1 MHAALHSLMSVVA
14 FSAALALGSAPASAQ
29 PFPTKQVTLVVP
41 YAPGGSTDIMARVMA
56 QHLPAALGQPVVV
69 ENRTGGGGLVGW
81 GSVAR
86 AAADGHTLLTSE
98 MSYPIS
104 AALLPSMP
112 FDPKTAFTH
121 ITIAASVPHVLVVHP
136 SVPARDI
143 KEFIAHARANPGK
156 INYGSGGN
164 GTNTHMGAELF
175 KSLTKTFVTHIPYRG
190 GGAALQDV
198 LAGQVQMMVTA
209 LPGALPHIKSGKVR
223 ALMVTSNERSAVAPE
238 IPSAKESGLDMD
250 MHFWLGFSAPAAT
263 PAPTLA
269 RLHKDM
275 VAVLALPEVKKRM
288 GEMGFTVIGGS
299 AADAQKL
306 VTAETQRW
314 AAIIKTSGI
323 RAD

>member
-1 MHAALHSLMSVVA
+1 MKLPLRGLAFVLAIAAGL
-14 FSAALALGSAPASAQ
+14 ASAQ
-29 PFPTKQVTLVVP
+29 SFPAKQVTLVVP

-56 QHLPAALGQPVVV
+56 QQLPALLGQPVVV

-86 AAADGHTLLTSE
+86 AVPDGHMLLTSE

-104 AALLPSMP
+104 AALLTNMP
-112 FDPKTAFTH
+112 FDPKTAFAN
-121 ITIAASVPHVLVVHP
+121 ITIAASVPHALVVHP
-136 SVPARDI
+136 SVPAKDI
-143 KEFIAHARANPGK
+143 KEFIAYTRANPGK

-175 KSLTKTFVTHIPYRG
+175 KSLTGTFLTHIPYRG

-198 LAGQVQMMVTA
+198 IAGQVQMIVTA

-223 ALMVTSNERSAVAPE
+223 ALMLTSNERSAVAPE

-250 MHFWLGFSAPAAT
+250 MHFWLGFAAPAGT

-275 VAVLALPEVKKRM
+275 VAVLALPDVKKRM
-288 GEMGFTVIGGS
+288 GEMGFTVIGSS
-299 AADAQKL
+299 AADADKL
-306 VTAETQRW
+306 VASETRRW
-314 AAIIKTSGI
+314 AAVIKAAGI
-323 RAD
+323 KAD

>member
-1 MHAALHSLMSVVA
+1 MKLPLRGLAFVLAIAAGL
-14 FSAALALGSAPASAQ
+14 ASAQ
-29 PFPTKQVTLVVP
+29 SFPAKQVTLVVP

-56 QHLPAALGQPVVV
+56 QQLPALLGQPVVV

-86 AAADGHTLLTSE
+86 AVPDGHMLLTSE

-104 AALLPSMP
+104 AALLTNMP
-112 FDPKTAFTH
+112 FDPKTAFAN
-121 ITIAASVPHVLVVHP
+121 ITIAASVPHALVVHP
-136 SVPARDI
+136 SVPAKDI
-143 KEFIAHARANPGK
+143 KEFIAYARANPGK

-175 KSLTKTFVTHIPYRG
+175 KSLTGTFLTHIPYRG

-198 LAGQVQMMVTA
+198 IAGQVQMIVTA

-223 ALMVTSNERSAVAPE
+223 ALMLTSNERSAVAPD

-250 MHFWLGFSAPAAT
+250 MHFWLGFAAPAGT

-275 VAVLALPEVKKRM
+275 VAVLALPDVKKRM
-288 GEMGFTVIGGS
+288 GEMGFTVIGSS
-299 AADAQKL
+299 AADADKL
-306 VTAETQRW
+306 VASETRRW
-314 AAIIKTSGI
+314 AAVIKAAGI
-323 RAD
+323 KAD

>member
-1 MHAALHSLMSVVA
+1 MNLPLRGL
-14 FSAALALGSAPASAQ
+14 ALALAMAASLASAQ
-29 PFPTKQVTLVVP
+29 SFPAKQVTLVVP

-56 QHLPAALGQPVVV
+56 QQLPALLGQPVVV

-86 AAADGHTLLTSE
+86 AVPDGHLLLTSE

-104 AALLPSMP
+104 AALLSNMP
-112 FDPKTAFTH
+112 FDPKTAFAN
-121 ITIAASVPHVLVVHP
+121 ITIAASVPHALVVHP

-143 KEFIAHARANPGK
+143 KEFIAYARANPGK

-175 KSLTKTFVTHIPYRG
+175 KSLTGTFLTHIPYRG

-198 LAGQVQMMVTA
+198 IAGQVQMIVTA

-223 ALMVTSNERSAVAPE
+223 ALMLTSNERSAVAPD

-250 MHFWLGFSAPAAT
+250 MHFWLGFAAPAGT
-263 PAPTLA
+263 PAPTLD

-275 VAVLALPEVKKRM
+275 VAVLALPDVKKRM
-288 GEMGFTVIGGS
+288 GEMGFTVIGSS
-299 AADAQKL
+299 AAEADKL
-306 VTAETQRW
+306 VASETRRW
-314 AAIIKTSGI
+314 AAVIKAAGI
-323 RAD
+323 KAD

>member
-1 MHAALHSLMSVVA
+1 MNLPLRGL
-14 FSAALALGSAPASAQ
+14 ALALAMAASLASAQ
-29 PFPTKQVTLVVP
+29 SFPAKQVTLVVP

-56 QHLPAALGQPVVV
+56 QQLPALLGQPVVV

-86 AAADGHTLLTSE
+86 AVPDGHLLLTSE

-104 AALLPSMP
+104 AALLSNMP
-112 FDPKTAFTH
+112 FDPKTAFAN
-121 ITIAASVPHVLVVHP
+121 ITIAASVPHALVVHP

-143 KEFIAHARANPGK
+143 KEFIAYARANPGK

-175 KSLTKTFVTHIPYRG
+175 KSLTGTFLTHIPYRG

-198 LAGQVQMMVTA
+198 IAGQVQMIVTA

-223 ALMVTSNERSAVAPE
+223 ALMLTSNERSAVAPD

-250 MHFWLGFSAPAAT
+250 MHFWLGFAAPAGT

-275 VAVLALPEVKKRM
+275 VAVLALPDVKKRM
-288 GEMGFTVIGGS
+288 GEMGFTVIGSS
-299 AADAQKL
+299 AAEADKL
-306 VTAETQRW
+306 VASETRRW
-314 AAIIKTSGI
+314 AAVIKAAGI
-323 RAD
+323 KAD

>member
-1 MHAALHSLMSVVA
+1 MKLPLRGLAFVLAIAAGL
-14 FSAALALGSAPASAQ
+14 ASAQ
-29 PFPTKQVTLVVP
+29 SFPAKQVTLVVP

-56 QHLPAALGQPVVV
+56 QQLPALLGQPVVV

-86 AAADGHTLLTSE
+86 AVPDGHMLLTSE

-104 AALLPSMP
+104 AALLTNMP
-112 FDPKTAFTH
+112 FDPKTAFAN
-121 ITIAASVPHVLVVHP
+121 ITIAASVPHALVVHP
-136 SVPARDI
+136 SVPAKDI
-143 KEFIAHARANPGK
+143 KEFIAYTRANPGK

-175 KSLTKTFVTHIPYRG
+175 KSLTGTFLTHIPYRG

-198 LAGQVQMMVTA
+198 IAGQVQMIVTA

-223 ALMVTSNERSAVAPE
+223 ALMLTSNERSAVAPD

-250 MHFWLGFSAPAAT
+250 MHFWLGFAAPAGT

-275 VAVLALPEVKKRM
+275 VAVLALPDVKKRM
-288 GEMGFTVIGGS
+288 GEMGFTVIGSS
-299 AADAQKL
+299 AADADKL
-306 VTAETQRW
+306 VASETRRW
-314 AAIIKTSGI
+314 AAVIKAAGI
-323 RAD
+323 KAD